1 MQGTHTAPDPERAAA
16 RGVAGGWAPGS
27 RAKVAARAHP
37 RPGDSGS
44 AGPGARS
51 DPGSRRS
58 PEPPKVLLRQLHGD
72 EHLSHGEPW
81 AGHPRS
87 GGAGAPGR
95 PEAEASGGRPG
106 RPRASR
112 PARPP
117 APRHR
122 FTERDIKGENGVSG
136 ARGVLE

>member
-1 MQGTHTAPDPERAAA
+1 MVQLLGSEFQGWRHGEVVQKRSDLQ
-16 RGVAGGWAPGS
+16 
-27 RAKVAARAHP
+27 P
-37 RPGDSGS
+37 RPGGSGS
-44 AGPGARS
+44 AGPSARS
-51 DPGSRRS
+51 DPGSRSS

-72 EHLSHGEPW
+72 EHLSHGEQR
-81 AGHPRS
+81 AGRPRS

-95 PEAEASGGRPG
+95 AEAEASGGRPE
-106 RPRASR
+106 RPSASR

-117 APRHR
+117 PPRHR

>member
-1 MQGTHTAPDPERAAA
+1 MQGTHTAPGPRRAGA
-16 RGVAGGWAPGS
+16 RGAAGGWAPSS

-37 RPGDSGS
+37 CPGGSGS
-44 AGPGARS
+44 AGPDARS
-51 DPGSRRS
+51 DPGSGRS

-72 EHLSHGEPW
+72 EHLSNGELR
-81 AGHPRS
+81 AGRPRS

-95 PEAEASGGRPG
+95 AEAAASGGRPG

-117 APRHR
+117 PPRHR
-122 FTERDIKGENGVSG
+122 FMERDIKGENGVSG

>member
-1 MQGTHTAPDPERAAA
+1 MRLFRRDQICNHG
-16 RGVAGGWAPGS
+16 
-27 RAKVAARAHP
+27 
-37 RPGDSGS
+37 SGS

-72 EHLSHGEPW
+72 EHLSHGEPR
-81 AGHPRS
+81 AGRPRS
-87 GGAGAPGR
+87 GGAGAPER
-95 PEAEASGGRPG
+95 AEAEASGGRPG

-117 APRHR
+117 PPRHR